1 MENAWSQFAG
11 WCNSAYQYVINHVP
25 LEVMVYI
32 AIAILILILISVVS
46 RMTKKGRVAKN
57 LAQLEMDVEAIR
69 SNHLQDKF
77 SKAEAIAKAN
87 EDLQERVG
95 DIRPKYEI
103 CIESVNTCENLYEK
117 AFDYFSRH
125 KYKKAL
131 RAMDEVEAVLYDTE
145 ERINIVEQ
153 SLDQILS
160 RETEV
165 KTKADKVIEQVAAQE
180 KQYEQVVLYD
190 TEERINIVE
199 QSLDQI
205 LSRETEVK
213 TKADKVIEQVAAQE
227 KQYEQ
232 VRESLLGGQS
242 FIEERLNNLKSMQAD
257 LESQIEQS
265 QFNLAKEI
273 IDQLDEQCKLFDS
286 YCKEYPSLY
295 QRAKVDIPAG
305 IEQVK
310 QLIANFEEDKIDP
323 SYLNVDDK
331 LDAIQNALDT
341 ALNHLDSGDLEQAA
355 PQIDAIT
362 DQILA
367 LQDDITLEQSAF
379 HQIQS
384 NLESNFNVV
393 DDVERE
399 LNEITRLYA
408 SIKDRF
414 GLEDWTKRFAK
425 AREQMEVLKK
435 QRDEIQEQLK
445 TSEYFSVELM
455 DGYRNFSLKIEDFGK
470 EVSDMKELLVGAS
483 SDDSRAR
490 KQLIKLQLILNEVR
504 LNTSMRQLP
513 AISASFNED
522 LEEGE
527 KKIANVQAILEKSP
541 LDVNELNEN
550 LQEAI
555 DFIYK
560 LYSNATNLV
569 GVAVMVENAIV
580 FGNRFRSSYPAL
592 DSDLTKAEIC
602 FQNGEYTRALKIAI
616 QAIETLHP
624 GIYEKLIARKDP
636 AVMNQV

>member
-1 MENAWSQFAG
+1 MSKQF
-11 WCNSAYQYVINHVP
+11 VP
-25 LEVMVYI
+25 
-32 AIAILILILISVVS
+32 
-46 RMTKKGRVAKN
+46 
-57 LAQLEMDVEAIR
+57 
-69 SNHLQDKF
+69 NHLQDKF
-77 SKAEAIAKAN
+77 LKAEAIAKAN

-131 RAMDEVEAVLYDTE
+131 RAMDEVEA
-145 ERINIVEQ
+145 
-153 SLDQILS
+153 
-160 RETEV
+160 
-165 KTKADKVIEQVAAQE
+165 
-180 KQYEQVVLYD
+180 VLYD

-341 ALNHLDSGDLEQAA
+341 ALNHLD
-355 PQIDAIT
+355 
-362 DQILA
+362 
-367 LQDDITLEQSAF
+367 
-379 HQIQS
+379 
-384 NLESNFNVV
+384 
-393 DDVERE
+393 R
-399 LNEITRLYA
+399 R
-408 SIKDRF
+408 
-414 GLEDWTKRFAK
+414 
-425 AREQMEVLKK
+425 
-435 QRDEIQEQLK
+435 
-445 TSEYFSVELM
+445 
-455 DGYRNFSLKIEDFGK
+455 
-470 EVSDMKELLVGAS
+470 
-483 SDDSRAR
+483 
-490 KQLIKLQLILNEVR
+490 
-504 LNTSMRQLP
+504 
-513 AISASFNED
+513 
-522 LEEGE
+522 
-527 KKIANVQAILEKSP
+527 
-541 LDVNELNEN
+541 
-550 LQEAI
+550 
-555 DFIYK
+555 
-560 LYSNATNLV
+560 
-569 GVAVMVENAIV
+569 
-580 FGNRFRSSYPAL
+580 
-592 DSDLTKAEIC
+592 
-602 FQNGEYTRALKIAI
+602 
-616 QAIETLHP
+616 
-624 GIYEKLIARKDP
+624 
-636 AVMNQV
+636 

>member
-11 WCNSAYQYVINHVP
+11 WCNSVYQYVINHVP

-180 KQYEQVVLYD
+180 KQYEQV
-190 TEERINIVE
+190 
-199 QSLDQI
+199 
-205 LSRETEVK
+205 
-213 TKADKVIEQVAAQE
+213 
-227 KQYEQ
+227 
-232 VRESLLGGQS
+232 RESLLGGQS
-242 FIEERLNNLKSMQAD
+242 FIEERLINLKSMQAD

>member
-131 RAMDEVEAVLYDTE
+131 RAMDEVEAV
-145 ERINIVEQ
+145 Q
-153 SLDQILS
+153 
-160 RETEV
+160 
-165 KTKADKVIEQVAAQE
+165 
-180 KQYEQVVLYD
+180 YD

>member
-11 WCNSAYQYVINHVP
+11 WCQSAYQYVINHVP
-25 LEVMVYI
+25 VEVMVYI
-32 AIAILILILISVVS
+32 AIAVLILVLISVVS

-69 SNHLQDKF
+69 SNHLEDKYL
-77 SKAEAIAKAN
+77 KAEAIAKAN
-87 EDLQERVG
+87 EDLQDRVR
-95 DIRPKYEI
+95 DIRPKYDV
-103 CIESVNTCENLYEK
+103 CLESVKACENLYEK
-117 AFDYFSRH
+117 AFEYFSRH

-145 ERINIVEQ
+145 ERIQIVMQ
-153 SLDQILS
+153 SLDHILS
-160 RETEV
+160 RETEI
-165 KTKADKVIEQVAAQE
+165 KTKADKV
-180 KQYEQVVLYD
+180 L
-190 TEERINIVE
+190 
-199 QSLDQI
+199 
-205 LSRETEVK
+205 
-213 TKADKVIEQVAAQE
+213 
-227 KQYEQ
+227 EQ
-232 VRESLLGGQS
+232 VRVQEEQYEGIRETLLGGQS
-242 FIEERLNNLKSMQAD
+242 YIEEQLKNMKSMQAD
-257 LESQIEQS
+257 LEAQLEQS
-265 QFNLAKEI
+265 QFNLAKETI
-273 IDQLDEQCKLFDS
+273 EQLDKQCTLFDS

-295 QRAKVDIPAG
+295 QRAKVDIPYG
-305 IEQVK
+305 VEQVK
-310 QLIANFEEDKIDP
+310 QLIEKFEEDKIDP

-331 LDAIQNALDT
+331 LDAIQNALET
-341 ALNHLDSGDLEQAA
+341 ALNHLDSGNLEQAA

-367 LQDDITLEQSAF
+367 LQDDITLEQAAF
-379 HQIQS
+379 HQIHD
-384 NLESNFNVV
+384 NLESNFDVV

-445 TSEYFSVELM
+445 TSESFNVELM
-455 DGYRNFSLKIEDFGK
+455 DGYRNFSLKIEDFGR
-470 EVSDMKELLVGAS
+470 EVSDMKQLLVGAS

-527 KKIANVQAILEKSP
+527 KKIATVQAILEKSP
-541 LDVNELNEN
+541 LDVNELNAH
-550 LQEAI
+550 LQDAI

>member
-69 SNHLQDKF
+69 SYHLQDKF
-77 SKAEAIAKAN
+77 LKAEAIAKAN

-131 RAMDEVEAVLYDTE
+131 RAMDEVEA
-145 ERINIVEQ
+145 
-153 SLDQILS
+153 
-160 RETEV
+160 
-165 KTKADKVIEQVAAQE
+165 
-180 KQYEQVVLYD
+180 VLYD

>member
-165 KTKADKVIEQVAAQE
+165 KTKADKVIEQV
-180 KQYEQVVLYD
+180 V
-190 TEERINIVE
+190 
-199 QSLDQI
+199 
-205 LSRETEVK
+205 
-213 TKADKVIEQVAAQE
+213 AQE

-527 KKIANVQAILEKSP
+527 KKIAAVQAILEKSP

>member
-77 SKAEAIAKAN
+77 LKAEAIAKAN

-180 KQYEQVVLYD
+180 KQYEQV
-190 TEERINIVE
+190 
-199 QSLDQI
+199 
-205 LSRETEVK
+205 
-213 TKADKVIEQVAAQE
+213 
-227 KQYEQ
+227 
-232 VRESLLGGQS
+232 RESLLGGQS
-242 FIEERLNNLKSMQAD
+242 FIEERLNNLKSTQAD

-435 QRDEIQEQLK
+435 QKDEIQEQLK

>member
-77 SKAEAIAKAN
+77 LKAEAIAKAN

-131 RAMDEVEAVLYDTE
+131 RAMDEVEA
-145 ERINIVEQ
+145 
-153 SLDQILS
+153 
-160 RETEV
+160 
-165 KTKADKVIEQVAAQE
+165 
-180 KQYEQVVLYD
+180 VLYD

-435 QRDEIQEQLK
+435 QKDEIQEQLK

>member
-131 RAMDEVEAVLYDTE
+131 RAMDEVEA
-145 ERINIVEQ
+145 
-153 SLDQILS
+153 
-160 RETEV
+160 
-165 KTKADKVIEQVAAQE
+165 
-180 KQYEQVVLYD
+180 VLYD

-435 QRDEIQEQLK
+435 QKDEIQEQLK

>member
-77 SKAEAIAKAN
+77 LKAEAIAKAN

-180 KQYEQVVLYD
+180 KQYE
-190 TEERINIVE
+190 
-199 QSLDQI
+199 
-205 LSRETEVK
+205 K
-213 TKADKVIEQVAAQE
+213 
-227 KQYEQ
+227 

-367 LQDDITLEQSAF
+367 LQEDITLEQSAF

>member
-77 SKAEAIAKAN
+77 LKAEAIAKAN

-131 RAMDEVEAVLYDTE
+131 RAMHEVEA
-145 ERINIVEQ
+145 
-153 SLDQILS
+153 
-160 RETEV
+160 
-165 KTKADKVIEQVAAQE
+165 
-180 KQYEQVVLYD
+180 VLYD

>member
-77 SKAEAIAKAN
+77 LKAEAIAKAN

-131 RAMDEVEAVLYDTE
+131 RAMDEVEA
-145 ERINIVEQ
+145 
-153 SLDQILS
+153 
-160 RETEV
+160 
-165 KTKADKVIEQVAAQE
+165 
-180 KQYEQVVLYD
+180 VLYD

-295 QRAKVDIPAG
+295 RRAKVDIPAG

-435 QRDEIQEQLK
+435 QKDEIQEQLK

>member
-77 SKAEAIAKAN
+77 LKAEAIAKAN

-131 RAMDEVEAVLYDTE
+131 RAMDEVEA
-145 ERINIVEQ
+145 
-153 SLDQILS
+153 
-160 RETEV
+160 
-165 KTKADKVIEQVAAQE
+165 
-180 KQYEQVVLYD
+180 VLYD

-295 QRAKVDIPAG
+295 QRVKVDIPAG

>member
-77 SKAEAIAKAN
+77 LKAEAIAKAN

-165 KTKADKVIEQVAAQE
+165 KTKADKVIEQVA
-180 KQYEQVVLYD
+180 V
-190 TEERINIVE
+190 
-199 QSLDQI
+199 
-205 LSRETEVK
+205 
-213 TKADKVIEQVAAQE
+213 QE

-435 QRDEIQEQLK
+435 QKDEIQEQLK

>member
-131 RAMDEVEAVLYDTE
+131 RAMDEVEA
-145 ERINIVEQ
+145 
-153 SLDQILS
+153 
-160 RETEV
+160 
-165 KTKADKVIEQVAAQE
+165 
-180 KQYEQVVLYD
+180 VLYD

-379 HQIQS
+379 RQIQS

>member
-77 SKAEAIAKAN
+77 LKAEAIAKAN

-131 RAMDEVEAVLYDTE
+131 RAMDEVEA
-145 ERINIVEQ
+145 
-153 SLDQILS
+153 
-160 RETEV
+160 
-165 KTKADKVIEQVAAQE
+165 
-180 KQYEQVVLYD
+180 VLYD

-295 QRAKVDIPAG
+295 QRTKVDIPAG

-435 QRDEIQEQLK
+435 QKDEIQEQLK

>member
-11 WCNSAYQYVINHVP
+11 WCQSAYQYVINHVP

-87 EDLQERVG
+87 EDLQERVS

-103 CIESVNTCENLYEK
+103 CVESVNTCENLYEK

-145 ERINIVEQ
+145 ERINIVAQ

-165 KTKADKVIEQVAAQE
+165 KTKADKVIEQVAVQE
-180 KQYEQVVLYD
+180 KQYE
-190 TEERINIVE
+190 R
-199 QSLDQI
+199 
-205 LSRETEVK
+205 
-213 TKADKVIEQVAAQE
+213 
-227 KQYEQ
+227 

-242 FIEERLNNLKSMQAD
+242 FIDERLNNLKSMQAD
-257 LESQIEQS
+257 LEAQIEQS
-265 QFNLAKEI
+265 QFNVAKEI
-273 IDQLDEQCKLFDS
+273 IEKLDEQCKLFDS

-341 ALNHLDSGDLEQAA
+341 ALNHLDTGDLEQAA

-367 LQDDITLEQSAF
+367 LQDDITLEQAAF

-445 TSEYFSVELM
+445 TSETFSVELM
-455 DGYRNFSLKIEDFGK
+455 DGYRNFSLKIEDFGQ

-490 KQLIKLQLILNEVR
+490 KQLVKLQLILNEVR

-527 KKIANVQAILEKSP
+527 KKIAAVQAILEKSP

>member
-69 SNHLQDKF
+69 FNHLQDKF
-77 SKAEAIAKAN
+77 LKAEAIAKAN

-180 KQYEQVVLYD
+180 KQYEQV
-190 TEERINIVE
+190 
-199 QSLDQI
+199 
-205 LSRETEVK
+205 
-213 TKADKVIEQVAAQE
+213 
-227 KQYEQ
+227 
-232 VRESLLGGQS
+232 RESLLGGQS

-273 IDQLDEQCKLFDS
+273 IDQLDEQSKLFDS

>member
-77 SKAEAIAKAN
+77 LKAEAIAKAN

-180 KQYEQVVLYD
+180 KQYEQV
-190 TEERINIVE
+190 
-199 QSLDQI
+199 
-205 LSRETEVK
+205 
-213 TKADKVIEQVAAQE
+213 
-227 KQYEQ
+227 
-232 VRESLLGGQS
+232 RESLLGGQS

-265 QFNLAKEI
+265 QFSLAKEI

-435 QRDEIQEQLK
+435 QKDEIQEQLK

>member
-77 SKAEAIAKAN
+77 LKAEAIAKAN

-131 RAMDEVEAVLYDTE
+131 RAMDEVEA
-145 ERINIVEQ
+145 
-153 SLDQILS
+153 
-160 RETEV
+160 
-165 KTKADKVIEQVAAQE
+165 
-180 KQYEQVVLYD
+180 VLYD

-367 LQDDITLEQSAF
+367 LQDDIILEQSAF

-435 QRDEIQEQLK
+435 QKDEIQEQLK

>member
-1 MENAWSQFAG
+1 MENAWSQFSG
-11 WCNSAYQYVINHVP
+11 WCRSAYHYVINHVP
-25 LEVMVYI
+25 VEVMVYI
-32 AIAILILILISVVS
+32 AIAFLILILIGIVS
-46 RMTKKGRVAKN
+46 RMLKKGRVAKQ
-57 LAQLEMDVEAIR
+57 LAQLEVEVNNVR
-69 SNHLQDKF
+69 SNNLQAKYT
-77 SKAEAIAKAN
+77 KADAIAKAN
-87 EDLQERVG
+87 EDLLERVE
-95 DIRPKYEI
+95 DLRPKYEI
-103 CIESVNTCENLYEK
+103 CMESVSACENLYEK
-117 AFDYFSRH
+117 AFDFFKRH
-125 KYKKAL
+125 KYKKSL
-131 RAMDEVEAVLYDTE
+131 RAMDEVEAVLDDTE
-145 ERINIVEQ
+145 ERIRIVMQ
-153 SLDQILS
+153 SLDNILS
-160 RETEV
+160 RETEIR
-165 KTKADKVIEQVAAQE
+165 TKAEKV
-180 KQYEQVVLYD
+180 
-190 TEERINIVE
+190 T
-199 QSLDQI
+199 
-205 LSRETEVK
+205 
-213 TKADKVIEQVAAQE
+213 
-227 KQYEQ
+227 EQ
-232 VRESLLGGQS
+232 VRKEKEQYLNIRETLLGGRDFIDAQISELQDLQS
-242 FIEERLNNLKSMQAD
+242 ALDTQLEEA
-257 LESQIEQS
+257 
-265 QFNLAKEI
+265 QFNLAKDTIE
-273 IDQLDEQCKLFDS
+273 KLGDKCTEFDT
-286 YCKEYPSLY
+286 YCKEYPALY
-295 QRAKVDIPAG
+295 QRAKLDIPAG

-310 QLIANFEEDKIDP
+310 QLIAGFEADKIDP

-341 ALNHLDSGDLEQAA
+341 ALNHLDTGNLEQAG

-367 LQDDITLEQSAF
+367 LQADIEQEQDAF
-379 HQIQS
+379 HQIHA
-384 NLESNFNVV
+384 NLQGNFQVV
-393 DDVERE
+393 DEVERE

-414 GLEDWTKRFAK
+414 GLEDWTKRFVR

-445 TSEYFSVELM
+445 TSESFNVELI
-455 DGYRNFSLKIEDFGK
+455 DGYRSFSLKIEDFGK
-470 EVSDMKELLVGAS
+470 EVSDMKQLLVGAS

-490 KQLIKLQLILNEVR
+490 KQLVKLQLILNEVN

-541 LDVNELNEN
+541 LDVTELNEN

>member
-131 RAMDEVEAVLYDTE
+131 RAMDEVEA
-145 ERINIVEQ
+145 
-153 SLDQILS
+153 
-160 RETEV
+160 
-165 KTKADKVIEQVAAQE
+165 
-180 KQYEQVVLYD
+180 VLYD

>member
-11 WCNSAYQYVINHVP
+11 WCQSAYQYVINHVP

-57 LAQLEMDVEAIR
+57 LAQLEMDVEEIR

-77 SKAEAIAKAN
+77 LKAETIAKAN
-87 EDLQERVG
+87 EDLQERVN

-145 ERINIVEQ
+145 ERINIVVQ

-160 RETEV
+160 RETEI
-165 KTKADKVIEQVAAQE
+165 KTKADKVIEQVSVQE
-180 KQYEQVVLYD
+180 KQY
-190 TEERINIVE
+190 
-199 QSLDQI
+199 
-205 LSRETEVK
+205 
-213 TKADKVIEQVAAQE
+213 A
-227 KQYEQ
+227 Q

-242 FIEERLNNLKSMQAD
+242 FIDERLNNLKTLQAD
-257 LESQIEQS
+257 LESQLEQS

-273 IDQLDEQCKLFDS
+273 IEKLDEQCKAFDS

-341 ALNHLDSGDLEQAA
+341 ALNHLDTGDLEQAA

-490 KQLIKLQLILNEVR
+490 KQLVKLQLILNEVR